1 MLRKKLKVVIC
12 VLMSVTILLSGC
24 TIRRI
29 ATNQETPV
37 QEEEPTNDFPNVT
50 EAPEDSQNPEE
61 NYWIIDTQNVEVQGE
76 YDGYYYDQ
84 LSEMQKKIFCI
95 ILGEMPKMQEE
106 YVGFRNATVD
116 DCIKVQEAIHL
127 STINSYNSS
136 FTLHYYEKDNTI
148 FLKIEVENQIGE
160 EQEEEIRQTA
170 DKILQEIDG
179 ESQEEIIIQIYNW
192 CSANIMY
199 DETANCRNLYG
210 ALVERTCVCVGYS
223 KAFSYLCS
231 KKGIYTMCV
240 KNDDHMWN
248 YVLLGD
254 KWYAVDA
261 TNGEESTTKFLMKG
275 KEILNTED
283 YFPTSKYFS
292 FPELAEQS
300 LYPNQEYAEEFK
312 SALEQ
317 DIEACDKQMRTI
329 EEYYSEDN
337 FDEYND
343 RYYSYARIKE
353 LATEILNNIN
363 GTLYCRY
370 INTEECSEKSKEIED
385 LIVIVNNYEW

>member
-1 MLRKKLKVVIC
+1 
-12 VLMSVTILLSGC
+12 
-24 TIRRI
+24 
-29 ATNQETPV
+29 
-37 QEEEPTNDFPNVT
+37 
-50 EAPEDSQNPEE
+50 
-61 NYWIIDTQNVEVQGE
+61 
-76 YDGYYYDQ
+76 
-84 LSEMQKKIFCI
+84 
-95 ILGEMPKMQEE
+95 
-106 YVGFRNATVD
+106 
-116 DCIKVQEAIHL
+116 
-127 STINSYNSS
+127 
-136 FTLHYYEKDNTI
+136 
-148 FLKIEVENQIGE
+148 
-160 EQEEEIRQTA
+160 
-170 DKILQEIDG
+170 
-179 ESQEEIIIQIYNW
+179 
-192 CSANIMY
+192 
-199 DETANCRNLYG
+199 
-210 ALVERTCVCVGYS
+210 
-223 KAFSYLCS
+223 
-231 KKGIYTMCV
+231 
-240 KNDDHMWN
+240 MWN